1 MTKTEYNRKKRA
13 QGKAIK
19 QDERAWKGTA
29 QSYSG
34 IMFGPVLHR
43 RTGLERFRAQKPAL
57 NVDGK
62 PAKIDTVGH
71 SLGLIARLRE
81 AQRGRNDDIGEISIN
96 VRVNRALQAQA
107 DRIRARLPVV
117 GI

>member
-1 MTKTEYNRKKRA
+1 MTKREYNRKKRKRC
-13 QGKAIK
+13 KALK
-19 QDERAWKGTA
+19 LEERAYRGTA

-62 PAKIDTVGH
+62 PCPVSSVGRCH
-71 SLGLIARLRE
+71 TLIIALY
-81 AQRGRNDDIGEISIN
+81 AQQVERRGDHNKGS
-96 VRVNRALQAQA
+96 NRAIQTQA
-107 DRIRARLPVV
+107 DKIRARLPVM
-117 GI
+117 GR